1 MAPAYINV
9 VIPFDPKRSDGV
21 NTVLRGLT
29 RPDQGNRPLPA
40 IERALDAVGVV
51 HFMSITVVE
60 PRCPAE
66 DAPPVEKKRFFRRPA
81 QSHLLIEISADGGT
95 EEALTSLSEAA
106 NLGPQLKQILAAA
119 NIALGDEALGVYL
132 LRQHRVI
139 SDSWGG
145 MLGQVFAGSP
155 GLTATRIRQEGKLA
169 ERISELVAQWNG
181 CPVWKQSSAR
191 QRLERVRDKLWQDGD
206 KWAFVAEP
214 ADCLKGSPESDISI
228 TNPQI
233 WKVGFYILSRLLWPL
248 AVLVLAVF
256 VAALGYWVALLVPPW
271 PVWVDL
277 GAWGALTS
285 SPWLPWA
292 LFLAWKLTW
301 RVVEGLVILLLLFFA
316 AAYWRLRYLEKTDP
330 VDHQTPPSHRVEEL
344 MRVENFCAQ
353 NHLAS
358 VSRLKPSLL
367 RRLTLR
373 IAFIVVGTGQFVCA
387 PGFLGKNGVIH
398 FARWMLLPHTDQ
410 MLFCSNYDGTWS
422 AYVGDFIADAPTG
435 VTAIWSNCVGF
446 PRTTNLYAD
455 GADNRDQLVP
465 WARRQQHP
473 TRFWYSG
480 YRDLTAARIRIN
492 AAIRQGVAEA
502 ESDADCRDW
511 LALFGSSPLP
521 AGTLRTAEIPT
532 LVFGGLSPL
541 AFAECHL
548 IEFGNDVAQCKKWLE
563 QAADQ
568 AAYGEMIPDQRSAVV
583 VALSATGL
591 KKLGMSEDALAT
603 FPPPFQQGMWP
614 DWRARELGDINGNAP
629 IHWLWGNEECQV
641 DVAVVIYG
649 MTSYDLGVAGASL
662 MNLVSPLGHKV
673 VRTLRLAPLPG
684 KLTGGQ
690 RSQRE
695 AFGFTDGISQP
706 IINGTPKSRVASNR
720 IHVIEAGEI
729 VLGYPDNTGKIP
741 PSPSIADHC
750 DPDHFLPDAG
760 TDPFRTRPDAA
771 HYEGNGRRDLGT
783 SGTFLVMRQLDQD
796 VAAFEGWLDT
806 VDSQVPPGTFVTK
819 VKEAVAA
826 KLVGRWR
833 DGTSLVR
840 HPLYPGAVKK
850 SGTAPDNDFMLGA
863 EDPGGLKCPFGAH
876 IRRANPRDTRFPG
889 EADEIATVNRHRI
902 LRVGRAYGPIRTRDP
917 GQGLLFMCLNADIE
931 RQFEFI
937 QKTWLLNPHIQGLRN
952 EVDPVMGQG
961 DRTMTVPTAMG
972 PLRLKIG
979 KDIPDFVRTRG
990 GGYFFLP
997 GLSVLRYLS
1006 QPLNPG
1012 PASTAAASAQ
1022 APSS

>member
-1 MAPAYINV
+1 MRAPAYINV
-9 VIPFDPKRSDGV
+9 VIPFDPKYSDGV
-21 NTVLRGLT
+21 NALLRGLT
-29 RPDQGNRPLPA
+29 RPEEGNRPLAA
-40 IERALDAVGVV
+40 IEQALDAAGFV

-66 DAPPVEKKRFFRRPA
+66 NAAPVEKKGLFRRPA
-81 QSHLLIEISADGGT
+81 RSHLLIEISADGGT
-95 EEALTSLSEAA
+95 DEALMSLSQAT
-106 NLGPQLKQILAAA
+106 NVGLQLKQILAAA
-119 NIALGDEALGVYL
+119 NVALGDEPLGAYL
-132 LRQHRVI
+132 VRRHRVI

-145 MLGQVFAGSP
+145 MLGQVFTGSP
-155 GLTATRIRQEGKLA
+155 GLTVTRIRQEADLA
-169 ERISELVAQWNG
+169 ERISGLVEQWNS
-181 CPVWKQSSAR
+181 CPMWRQSSAR
-191 QRLERVRDKLWQDGD
+191 QRLERIRDRLWQDGD
-206 KWAFVAEP
+206 KWAFATEP
-214 ADCLKGSPESDISI
+214 ADCLKGSPESDVSI

-233 WKVGFYILSRLLWPL
+233 WKALFYILSRLLWPL

-256 VAALGYWVALLVPPW
+256 VAALSYRLVQLAPPW
-271 PVWVDL
+271 PVWADL

-285 SPWLPWA
+285 SPWLCYA
-292 LFLAWKLTW
+292 LLLAGKVTW
-301 RVVEGLVILLLLFFA
+301 WFVKGLVILLLLLFA
-316 AAYWRLRYLEKTDP
+316 AGYWRLRNLEKTDP
-330 VDHQTPPSHRVEEL
+330 VDHQTPPSDQVEEL

-358 VSRLKPSLL
+358 VSRLKPNLL

-373 IAFIVVGTGQFVCA
+373 IAFIVVGAGQFVCA

-473 TRFWYSG
+473 TRFWYSA

-492 AAIRQGVAEA
+492 AGIRQGLAAA

-521 AGTLRTAEIPT
+521 AGTLQTAEIPT

-541 AFAECHL
+541 RFAECHL
-548 IEFGNDVAQCKKWLE
+548 IELGNDVDQCRKWLANVAE
-563 QAADQ
+563 Q
-568 AAYGEMIPDQRSAVV
+568 AAYGEMFPDQQSAVV
-583 VALSATGL
+583 VALSASGL
-591 KKLGMSEDALAT
+591 RKLGVQKDALAT

-614 DWRARELGDINGNAP
+614 EWRARELGDINDNAP
-629 IHWLWGNEECQV
+629 DGWLWGNEERQV

-649 MTSYDLGVAGASL
+649 MTSQDLGIAGGKLMSLVA
-662 MNLVSPLGHKV
+662 PLGNKV
-673 VRTLRLAPLPG
+673 VATLALAPLPA
-684 KLTGGQ
+684 KQAGGQ
-690 RSQRE
+690 RSQQE

-706 IINGTPKSRVASNR
+706 IINGTPKSRVDSNQ

-741 PSPSIADHC
+741 PSPSIADRC
-750 DPDHFLPDAG
+750 DPDHFLPDAA

-783 SGTFLVMRQLDQD
+783 SGTFLVVRQLEQN
-796 VAAFEGWLDT
+796 VAAFEDWLDS
-806 VDSQVPPGTFVTK
+806 VHSQVPGGTFVTQ

-840 HPLYPGAVKK
+840 HPLYPGKVKK

-863 EDPGGLKCPFGAH
+863 EDPGGLKCPLGAH
-876 IRRANPRDTRFPG
+876 IRRANPRDTRFPVRP
-889 EADEIATVNRHRI
+889 TNR
-902 LRVGRAYGPIRTRDP
+902 D
-917 GQGLLFMCLNADIE
+917 
-931 RQFEFI
+931 RQ
-937 QKTWLLNPHIQGLRN
+937 
-952 EVDPVMGQG
+952 
-961 DRTMTVPTAMG
+961 
-972 PLRLKIG
+972 
-979 KDIPDFVRTRG
+979 
-990 GGYFFLP
+990 
-997 GLSVLRYLS
+997 
-1006 QPLNPG
+1006 
-1012 PASTAAASAQ
+1012 PASKPARRARIRPYRYQRPRAGAVVHV
-1022 APSS
+1022 PER